1 MALLGFANG
10 AFAVA
15 AIGAMMQLAGD
26 GRARR
31 EGTRMGL
38 WGARAGA
45 GRRLRRP
52 ARRRRSP
59 TPSALRLV
67 SDADAFAAVF
77 AIEAALFIAAAA
89 MALRIM
95 EGRPAR
101 PLGPRLVPG
110 E

>member
-15 AIGAMMQLAGD
+15 AIAAMMQLAGD

-38 WGARAGA
+38 WGGAQAVAAGFGGLLGA
-45 GRRLRRP
+45 GLADAFRARL
-52 ARRRRSP
+52 A
-59 TPSALRLV
+59 

-77 AIEAALFIAAAA
+77 AIEAALFVAAAV

-101 PLGPRLVPG
+101 PLGPQLVPG

>member
-1 MALLGFANG
+1 
-10 AFAVA
+10 
-15 AIGAMMQLAGD
+15 MMQLAGD

-38 WGARAGA
+38 WGGAQALAAGFGGLLGA
-45 GRRLRRP
+45 GLADAFRATLGN
-52 ARRRRSP
+52 
-59 TPSALRLV
+59 
-67 SDADAFAAVF
+67 DADAFAAVF
-77 AIEAALFIAAAA
+77 AIEAALFLAAAL

-101 PLGPRLVPG
+101 PLGAQLVPG